1 MSPEG
6 TAAPGEPPQDP
17 WMAARVSRLEEDVGE
32 IKAALRRIEP
42 MMVQMLAVI
51 PHLATKADLKADI
64 GSVRDEMHSLRTD
77 LKDDMNSLR
86 TELKD
91 DMNSLRTELKDDMNS
106 FRMELKDD
114 MNSLRADMKA
124 EMNSLRIELKD
135 EINDVRVALADK
147 PSRAYMWGIV
157 TAMVGAFACGLGGL
171 AILK

>member
-1 MSPEG
+1 
-6 TAAPGEPPQDP
+6 
-17 WMAARVSRLEEDVGE
+17 MAARVSRLEEDVGE

-91 DMNSLRTELKDDMNS
+91 DMNSLR
-106 FRMELKDD
+106 MELKDD

-124 EMNSLRIELKD
+124 DMNSLRIELKD

-147 PSRAYMWGIV
+147 PSRAYMSGIV